1 MIGASGS
8 KKPEHGAPGKAVLV
22 QNTGGLR
29 SYARALY
36 HAAASDVAN
45 RTEGFELIQ
54 WALQNEAADA
64 LSAMSARFAK
74 GDHQLTQLVREQQ
87 DLLSNREAAYRS
99 LDAAAGKAD
108 ANAAE
113 AARAVTAGLE
123 KCSSGDACFRIS

>member
-1 MIGASGS
+1 M
-8 KKPEHGAPGKAVLV
+8 
-22 QNTGGLR
+22 R
-29 SYARALY
+29 ARY
-36 HAAASDVAN
+36 
-45 RTEGFELIQ
+45 I
-54 WALQNEAADA
+54 EAADA

-113 AARAVTAGLE
+113 AARAVVARSRSNFRKAGAAA
-123 KCSSGDACFRIS
+123 S